1 MPNLLPAHKS
11 QNVQPLPSWLKV
23 RLPVYNQAVQRLLKQ
38 TKESGLA
45 TVCQQA
51 RCPNLGE
58 CWAEGTA
65 TLMLMGESCTRH
77 CSFCAVPTIKNPNA
91 LNPHEPQLV
100 AELVAQ
106 CGWRYVVLTSVN
118 RDDLPDGGAAHFA
131 QTITAVRKASPNIVV
146 EALIP
151 DFAGN
156 PKALKAL
163 LEQGAPDVLAHNIET
178 VERLSPKLRDRR
190 AAYKQSLALLKLAGE
205 LKPSLRLK
213 SSIMLGVGETDEEL
227 LQAFAGLQA
236 VGVTLLTLGQYLRP
250 TEAHWPVTD
259 YVTPERFASWKEV
272 AETQFGFAY
281 CASGPLVRSSY
292 KAMEAFV
299 QANQNT

>member
-1 MPNLLPAHKS
+1 MQQLMPLKEKPLA
-11 QNVQPLPSWLKV
+11 QPLPAWLKV
-23 RLPVYNQAVQRLLKQ
+23 RLPVYNEAVQRLLKQ
-38 TKESGLA
+38 TKESNLA

-65 TLMLMGESCTRH
+65 TLMLMGDSCTRH
-77 CSFCAVPTIKNPNA
+77 CSFCAVPTVKNPNS

-118 RDDLPDGGAAHFA
+118 RDDLPDGGASHFA
-131 QTITAVRKASPNIVV
+131 QTIKAVRKASPNIVV

-156 PKALKAL
+156 AQALKTL
-163 LEQGAPDVLAHNIET
+163 LKQGAPDVLAHNIET
-178 VERLSPKLRDRR
+178 VERLSPNLRDRR
-190 AAYKQSLALLKLAGE
+190 AAYSQSLSLLRLAGE
-205 LKPSLRLK
+205 LKPTLRLK
-213 SSIMLGVGETDEEL
+213 SSIMLGVGETEKEL
-227 LQAFAGLQA
+227 LQAFKDLRA
-236 VGVTLLTLGQYLRP
+236 VGVELLTLGQYLRP
-250 TEAHWPVTD
+250 TEAHWPVSN
-259 YVTPERFASWKEV
+259 YVEPEQFTYWKHV
-272 AETQFGFAY
+272 AETQFDFTY

-299 QANQNT
+299 EANGN